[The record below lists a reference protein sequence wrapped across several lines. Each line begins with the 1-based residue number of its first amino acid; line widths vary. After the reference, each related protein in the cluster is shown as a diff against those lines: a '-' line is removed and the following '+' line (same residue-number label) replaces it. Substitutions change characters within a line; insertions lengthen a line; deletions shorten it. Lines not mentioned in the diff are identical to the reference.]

1 MNDPTERPIA
11 SRPPTPPVPGVVIVF
26 SGTRPMCAPF
36 PLHEGSIVL
45 GRRCPDDVFMDDL
58 LASRR
63 HVEIT
68 RTSPTSGG
76 WLVRDLGSLNGTRVD
91 GSAVPDAVSCP
102 QPPVVLFGRTVAL
115 AVADVSAFQPALPM
129 RAGRSVV
136 GPRWRA
142 SLAEVEAVAARGHDL
157 LLVGERGSGKEVA
170 ATHFHAKGPRARG
183 PLVPVH
189 CAAIAHGAAERL
201 FFGTARGALAGASA
215 EARGYVHAAE
225 GGVLLLHEV
234 GELDRAFQA
243 KLLRLVETRRA
254 PGFGA
259 SPGRDVDLTVCFAA
273 ERALEPSVAA
283 GTFDGDLLARISR
296 SAVALP
302 PLRERREE
310 IPWLAELALEAM
322 GPDLALG
329 ADLVEACVLR
339 DWRGNTREL
348 LAEIRRMARLARAQS
363 RTTLRSDLLAPDPND
378 ARDGRPPVT
387 AEQVERA
394 LREAPSV
401 SGAAQMLHI
410 HRSHLYRLIRQFGI
424 DLRAGSSSAP

>member
-1 MNDPTERPIA
+1 MNDPIEPSIA
-11 SRPPTPPVPGVVIVF
+11 SGPPTLPVPGVVIVF

-45 GRRCPDDVFMDDL
+45 GRRCPDDVFIDDL

-63 HVEIT
+63 HVEIA
-68 RTSPTSGG
+68 RTSTG

-91 GSAVPDAVSCP
+91 GSALSDVVSCARA
-102 QPPVVLFGRTVAL
+102 PVVRFGRTVAI
-115 AVADVSAFQPALPM
+115 AVADVSPFQAALPM
-129 RAGRSVV
+129 RAGGFVL
-136 GPRWRA
+136 GPAWRA
-142 SLAEVEAVAARGHDL
+142 SLAAVEAVAARGRDL

-170 ATHFHAKGPRARG
+170 AAHFHASGSRAGG

-201 FFGTARGALAGASA
+201 FFGTARGALAGAST
-215 EARGYVHAAE
+215 EAKGYVHAAQ
-225 GGVLLLHEV
+225 GGVLFLQEV
-234 GELDRAFQA
+234 GELDLAFQA
-243 KLLRLVETRRA
+243 KLSRLVESRQA

-259 SPGRDVDLTVCFAA
+259 SPGRDVDLAVCFST

-283 GTFDGDLLARISR
+283 GTFDGDLLARIST
-296 SAVALP
+296 SAVALT
-302 PLRERREE
+302 PLRERRED

-339 DWRGNTREL
+339 DWRGNVREL
-348 LAEIRRMARLARAQS
+348 LSEIRRMARLARAQS
-363 RTTLRSDLLAPDPND
+363 RITLRSDLLAPDPND
-378 ARDGRPPVT
+378 LRDGRQPVT

-410 HRSHLYRLIRQFGI
+410 HRSHLYRLVRQFGI
-424 DLRAGSSSAP
+424 DLRAVSSSAP